1 MPLRDRIYRQLDAS
15 AWPGDGA
22 SAAIKVILGL
32 ILLSPLASIL
42 QTEPTL
48 GQWAPVFAV
57 LEWTVLVA
65 FSFEYVLRAWVCT
78 RNPRYAGAAERLR
91 YLISFF
97 ALVDLLADLPSY
109 IAAGG
114 LDLTWLR
121 SARIFRILKLA
132 CLGGFSLAIDTLSAV
147 SRNRRYE
154 LLVSI
159 ARMTLLIV
167 LAATGIYFVEAAEQ
181 PEAFGSMPRAMWWS
195 VATLTTVGYDD
206 VAPVTA
212 LSKTLAAVV
221 SLLGIALVAVATGI
235 LAASFSEVIQKRGK
249 ESREPG
255 DRAG

>member
-1 MPLRDRIYRQLDAS
+1 
-15 AWPGDGA
+15 
-22 SAAIKVILGL
+22 
-32 ILLSPLASIL
+32 
-42 QTEPTL
+42 
-48 GQWAPVFAV
+48 
-57 LEWTVLVA
+57 
-65 FSFEYVLRAWVCT
+65 
-78 RNPRYAGAAERLR
+78 
-91 YLISFF
+91 
-97 ALVDLLADLPSY
+97 
-109 IAAGG
+109 
-114 LDLTWLR
+114 LTWLR

-195 VATLTTVGYDD
+195 VATLTTVGYGD